1 MGDSGYDFTT
11 ANGGQIGKDSRRD
24 LPGDI
29 GEGIAIEK

>member
-1 MGDSGYDFTT
+1 LSRS
-11 ANGGQIGKDSRRD
+11 AHGGQVCENRRRD